1 MSDNTI
7 NQYQNEIN
15 KSNSLPNTFVI
26 SNKTYLYQLF
36 SEHNYSKEYLQMPY
50 EKEGKKLVT
59 NQLLITV
66 DNTSFIATLHLLL
79 NNAGFNIKKVLL
91 ESECLNINKAW

>member
-1 MSDNTI
+1 M
-7 NQYQNEIN
+7 
-15 KSNSLPNTFVI
+15 
-26 SNKTYLYQLF
+26 
-36 SEHNYSKEYLQMPY
+36 QMPY